1 MAGITSS
8 GVNSIYYNAR
18 FKSYEITRC
27 KDGTDSWYEWTESS
41 RNLVR
46 RVKISIKVLRWL
58 VSIFIEASKVQGKV
72 FRRWKLKEHFAE
84 FYCSLKYNENG
95 RFVSFIAIQGQNKS
109 IIITPEA
116 SYMGG
121 WSNIVHKIA
130 KFIYEPNLQPKP
142 QVNMGK
148 QSNTSYRE
156 AVQSSRWMT
165 DSMKRAKLHV
175 KEAHIEVTSGA
186 PLAETDLLNR
196 CIVGRFQDTSQTPA
210 LNNVRRCACNTWK
223 SAIGVNVFAMNDGQ
237 FLFELPSRVAAEH
250 VMSGVWVWKKM
261 NLSLYWWKPTTGCWP
276 DEVKRDWTRIKVKDD
291 GEKVPREV
299 KISSDGYAYK
309 VPIWCEAP
317 VTVRKVE
324 TRRENEDRE
333 PLGKEVSRSSTM
345 EKPTARDRSW
355 KGKGQLHAVAGQISE
370 RRNQG
375 PKKALG
381 QTRFKQKE
389 SSQES
394 QRLDLVSVEI
404 MANLSQTKT
413 QNRFK
418 NLDNLEVEEKNFMPR
433 EQEEPIQ
440 EEGENTVT
448 VAKATNMGKQI
459 MAVSQLNGQN
469 DSNTENTE
477 NDVPLM
483 IHFH

>member
-8 GVNSIYYNAR
+8 GINSIYYNAG

-27 KDGTDSWYEWTESS
+27 KGGTDSWYEWTESS
-41 RNLVR
+41 RKLVR

-72 FRRWKLKEHFAE
+72 IRRWKLKEHFAE

-196 CIVGRFQDTSQTPA
+196 CIVGRFQDTLQTPA

-237 FLFELPSRVAAEH
+237 FLFELPSRVATEH
-250 VMSGVWVWKKM
+250 VMSGVWVWKKI
-261 NLSLYWWKPTTGCWP
+261 NPSLYWWKPTTGCWP
-276 DEVKRDWTRIKVKDD
+276 DEVKRD
-291 GEKVPREV
+291 
-299 KISSDGYAYK
+299 
-309 VPIWCEAP
+309 
-317 VTVRKVE
+317 
-324 TRRENEDRE
+324 
-333 PLGKEVSRSSTM
+333 
-345 EKPTARDRSW
+345 
-355 KGKGQLHAVAGQISE
+355 
-370 RRNQG
+370 
-375 PKKALG
+375 
-381 QTRFKQKE
+381 
-389 SSQES
+389 
-394 QRLDLVSVEI
+394 
-404 MANLSQTKT
+404 
-413 QNRFK
+413 
-418 NLDNLEVEEKNFMPR
+418 
-433 EQEEPIQ
+433 
-440 EEGENTVT
+440 
-448 VAKATNMGKQI
+448 
-459 MAVSQLNGQN
+459 
-469 DSNTENTE
+469 
-477 NDVPLM
+477 
-483 IHFH
+483 

>member
-8 GVNSIYYNAR
+8 RVNSIYYNAG

-27 KDGTDSWYEWTESS
+27 KGGTDSWYEWTESS
-41 RNLVR
+41 RKLVR

-72 FRRWKLKEHFAE
+72 IRTWKLKEHFAE

-186 PLAETDLLNR
+186 PLAETDLLNK
-196 CIVGRFQDTSQTPA
+196 CIVGRFQDTLQETPA
-210 LNNVRRCACNTWK
+210 LN
-223 SAIGVNVFAMNDGQ
+223 D
-237 FLFELPSRVAAEH
+237 
-250 VMSGVWVWKKM
+250 
-261 NLSLYWWKPTTGCWP
+261 
-276 DEVKRDWTRIKVKDD
+276 
-291 GEKVPREV
+291 
-299 KISSDGYAYK
+299 
-309 VPIWCEAP
+309 
-317 VTVRKVE
+317 
-324 TRRENEDRE
+324 
-333 PLGKEVSRSSTM
+333 
-345 EKPTARDRSW
+345 
-355 KGKGQLHAVAGQISE
+355 
-370 RRNQG
+370 
-375 PKKALG
+375 
-381 QTRFKQKE
+381 
-389 SSQES
+389 
-394 QRLDLVSVEI
+394 
-404 MANLSQTKT
+404 
-413 QNRFK
+413 
-418 NLDNLEVEEKNFMPR
+418 
-433 EQEEPIQ
+433 
-440 EEGENTVT
+440 
-448 VAKATNMGKQI
+448 
-459 MAVSQLNGQN
+459 N
-469 DSNTENTE
+469 DSNTEITE
-477 NDVPLM
+477 DVVPLDDSAAIRRQFNSKSSPLWIKQHILKLSTEFGVDFRGCEEKAEELFM
-483 IHFH
+483 KIDNNKQGNKGGKGEVTTNKRKEQTN